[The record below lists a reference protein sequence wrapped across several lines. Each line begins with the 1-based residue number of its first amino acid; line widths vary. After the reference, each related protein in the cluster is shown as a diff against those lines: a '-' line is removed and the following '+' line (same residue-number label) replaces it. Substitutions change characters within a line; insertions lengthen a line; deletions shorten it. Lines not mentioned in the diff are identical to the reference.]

1 MITLKLNDQ
10 YDLELDGENNL
21 ALQNNELLEIA
32 QTLMN
37 RCSLVRGEAVDDTS
51 RGVDLGIMLSQDRT
65 LDDKKSELKRVILL
79 DDRVINVEE
88 IDYKFDPK
96 TRNGFFIP
104 TVKVKLSSGNS
115 QLVQFKLAV

>member
-1 MITLKLNDQ
+1 MITLRLDEN
-10 YDLELDGENNL
+10 YDLTLDDQNNL

-37 RCSLVRGEAVDDTS
+37 RCSLVRGEALDDTS
-51 RGVDLGIMLSQDRT
+51 RGVDIDIMLGQDHT
-65 LDDKKSELKRVILL
+65 LEDKKNELKRVILL
-79 DDRVINVEE
+79 DDRVLNVEQ

-96 TRNGFFIP
+96 TRSGYFIP
-104 TVKVKLSSGNS
+104 TVKVKLSDGNS

>member
-37 RCSLVRGEAVDDTS
+37 RCSLVRGEATDYTS

-65 LDDKKSELKRVILL
+65 LDDKKSELRRVILL

-88 IDYKFDPK
+88 IDYRFDPK

-104 TVKVKLSSGNS
+104 TVKVRLSDGNS